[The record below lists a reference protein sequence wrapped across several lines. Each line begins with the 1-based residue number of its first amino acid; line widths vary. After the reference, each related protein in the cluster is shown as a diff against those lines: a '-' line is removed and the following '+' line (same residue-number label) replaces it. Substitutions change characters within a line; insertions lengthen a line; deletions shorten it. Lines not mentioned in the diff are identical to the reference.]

1 MGGGGD
7 DDGFLNPESD
17 LPSNRS
23 LRDSDWSKER
33 SAQQLELSDVR
44 PRNDSGLCDRI
55 LLHSIQTLHVVNFGC
70 GFAAVVYGS
79 LLVSKFDEPAMASA
93 MFCLIV
99 GTIHLST
106 SSVGMFSYFGK
117 WCRRFGLKMSGVVGP
132 YVSFVYLTII
142 VTLAADEGGFLGY
155 LDDNKEVR
163 EKYWF
168 YVWWKKNPSG
178 SIKSSSY

>member
-1 MGGGGD
+1 
-7 DDGFLNPESD
+7 
-17 LPSNRS
+17 
-23 LRDSDWSKER
+23 
-33 SAQQLELSDVR
+33 
-44 PRNDSGLCDRI
+44 
-55 LLHSIQTLHVVNFGC
+55 
-70 GFAAVVYGS
+70 
-79 LLVSKFDEPAMASA
+79 
-93 MFCLIV
+93 
-99 GTIHLST
+99 
-106 SSVGMFSYFGK
+106 
-117 WCRRFGLKMSGVVGP
+117 MSGVVGP